1 MNQRTSLVVAKHRF
15 LGDTMV
21 TLPLVQHVASTS
33 RANGDSLPALVT
45 GSGPAVLLQNHLD
58 IGKLLTISRDASKRS
73 SAGSRL
79 LWKEYLSMAAQLR
92 ATGGPNACYLAD
104 RSFRSAIFA
113 RLTGAKQ
120 IIGFPTEGRGFLL
133 HQRIPYS
140 QTATEVDTILA
151 LAGTDQASSGQT
163 PRLYLGQDDTSV
175 IPPKESGIKRVA
187 IQPGASHGYK
197 QYPVSAWKSLIQS
210 VRTIGAEVFLVGG
223 PEEQASV
230 DALQELLVDSPATS
244 LVGKTS
250 LRSLMATLSNF
261 DLVIS
266 ADTGVSHV
274 AAAVG
279 TPTLTLFGPTPIH
292 KWGRNYPPHRA
303 LQAPDADMSKLSA
316 DMVAAV
322 VQEQLS

>member
-1 MNQRTSLVVAKHRF
+1 MRGQALIVAKHRF

-21 TLPLVQHVASTS
+21 TLPLVQHLADES
-33 RANGDSLPALVT
+33 RGIDQPLPSLVT
-45 GSGPAVLLQNHLD
+45 GTGPAVLLENHPD
-58 IGKLLTISRDASKRS
+58 IHALWTINRDASKRS
-73 SAGSRL
+73 SAASRL
-79 LWKEYLSMAAQLR
+79 LWKEYIRIAAEVR
-92 ATGGPNACYLAD
+92 ALGRTSTCYLAD

-120 IIGFPTEGRGFLL
+120 IIGFATEGRGFLL
-133 HQRIPYS
+133 HQGIPYS

-151 LAGTDQASSGQT
+151 LAGTDQATTGQT
-163 PRLYLGQDDTSV
+163 PRLYLGPDDQSI
-175 IPPKESGIKRVA
+175 IPQKRAGVKRVA
-187 IQPGASHGYK
+187 IQPGASHTYK
-197 QYPVSAWKSLIQS
+197 AYPLTSWKTLIQNI
-210 VRTIGAEVFLVGG
+210 RTIGADVYLVGG
-223 PEEQASV
+223 PEEQATV
-230 DALQELLVDSPATS
+230 DSLQELLGDDPATS

-250 LRSLMATLSNF
+250 LRSLMATLHEF

-292 KWGRNYPPHRA
+292 KWGRNYVPHRA
-303 LQAPDADMSKLSA
+303 MQAPDADMSKLSS

>member
-1 MNQRTSLVVAKHRF
+1 MHRPNLVVAKHRF

-21 TLPLVQHVASTS
+21 TLPLVQYIASVARVDRTP
-33 RANGDSLPALVT
+33 LPMLLT
-45 GSGPAVLLQNHLD
+45 GSGPAVLLQNHPD
-58 IGKLLTISRDASKRS
+58 IGRLLTISRDASKRS
-73 SAGSRL
+73 STASRL
-79 LWKEYLSMAAQLR
+79 LWKEYLSMASELR
-92 ATGGPNACYLAD
+92 ATGAPGTCYLAD

-113 RLTGAKQ
+113 RLTGAKV
-120 IIGFPTEGRGFLL
+120 IVGFPTEGRGFLL

-163 PRLYLGQDDTSV
+163 PRLYLSDDDQAV
-175 IPPKESGIKRVA
+175 ISDKQPGTKRVA

-197 QYPVSAWKSLIQS
+197 QYPELAWKSLIQS
-210 VRTIGAEVFLVGG
+210 IRTIGADVYLVGG
-223 PEEQASV
+223 PEEQSAV
-230 DALQELLVDSPATS
+230 DALNVLLGDAPAPS

-250 LRSLMATLSNF
+250 LRSLMATLHEFN
-261 DLVIS
+261 LVIS

-292 KWGRNYPPHRA
+292 KWGRNYAPHRA
-303 LQAPDADMSKLSA
+303 LQAPDADMSKLSP

>member
-1 MNQRTSLVVAKHRF
+1 MIRANLVVAKHRF

-21 TLPLVQHVASTS
+21 ALPLVQHLAAVS
-33 RANGDSLPALVT
+33 RQAQAPLPVLVT
-45 GSGPAVLLQNHLD
+45 GSGPAVLLQNHPD
-58 IGKLLTISRDASKRS
+58 IGRLLTISRDASKRS
-73 SAGSRL
+73 GAASRL
-79 LWKEYLSMAAQLR
+79 LWKEYLGMAAELR
-92 ATGGPNACYLAD
+92 AKNPPEHCYLAD

-113 RLTGAKQ
+113 RLTGARV

-151 LAGTDQASSGQT
+151 LAGTDQATSGQT
-163 PRLYLGQDDTSV
+163 PRLYLADTDQSV
-175 IPPKESGIKRVA
+175 VAERKSGTKRVA

-197 QYPVSAWKSLIQS
+197 QYPDIAWKSLIQS
-210 VRTIGAEVFLVGG
+210 IRTIGADVYLVGG
-223 PEEQASV
+223 PEEQSAVESV
-230 DALQELLVDSPATS
+230 NDLLGERPATS

-250 LRSLMATLSNF
+250 LRSLMATLNAF

-279 TPTLTLFGPTPIH
+279 TPTITLFGPTPIH

-303 LQAPDADMSKLSA
+303 LQAPDADMGKLSP

-322 VQEQLS
+322 VQEQLA

>member
-1 MNQRTSLVVAKHRF
+1 MTTPDLVVAKHRF

-21 TLPLVQHVASTS
+21 TLPLVQHLAHLARDVRSP
-33 RANGDSLPALVT
+33 LPMLLT
-45 GSGPAVLLQNHLD
+45 GSGPAILLENHPD
-58 IGKLLTISRDASKRS
+58 IGRLYTISKDASKRS
-73 SAGSRL
+73 SAASRM
-79 LWKEYLSMAAQLR
+79 LWKEYLRLASELR
-92 ATGGPNACYLAD
+92 ASGGPNTCYLAD

-113 RLTGAKQ
+113 RLTGAKV

-163 PRLYLGQDDTSV
+163 PRLYLSDNDHAV
-175 IPPKESGIKRVA
+175 IAVRQPGTKRVA
-187 IQPGASHGYK
+187 IQPGASHAYK
-197 QYPVSAWKSLIQS
+197 QYPDTAWKSLIQS
-210 VRTIGAEVFLVGG
+210 IRTIGADVYLVGG
-223 PEEQASV
+223 PEEQSAV
-230 DALQELLVDSPATS
+230 DALNGLLSDAPAIS

-250 LRSLMATLSNF
+250 LRSLMATLHEF

-279 TPTLTLFGPTPIH
+279 TPTLTLFGATPIH

-303 LQAPDADMSKLSA
+303 LQAPDADMSKLSP

>member
-1 MNQRTSLVVAKHRF
+1 
-15 LGDTMV
+15 MV
-21 TLPLVQHVASTS
+21 TLPLVQHLADES
-33 RANGDSLPALVT
+33 RGIDQPLPSLVT
-45 GSGPAVLLQNHLD
+45 GAGPAVLLENHPD
-58 IGKLLTISRDASKRS
+58 IHALWTINRDASKRS
-73 SAGSRL
+73 SAASRL
-79 LWKEYLSMAAQLR
+79 LWKEYIRIAAEVR
-92 ATGGPNACYLAD
+92 AFGRTSTCYLAD

-120 IIGFPTEGRGFLL
+120 IIGFATEGRGFLL

-151 LAGTDQASSGQT
+151 LAGTDQATTGQT
-163 PRLYLGQDDTSV
+163 PRLYLGPDDQSI
-175 IPPKESGIKRVA
+175 IPQKRAGVKRVA
-187 IQPGASHGYK
+187 IQPGASHTYK
-197 QYPVSAWKSLIQS
+197 AYPLTSWKTLIQNI
-210 VRTIGAEVFLVGG
+210 RTIGADVYLVGG
-223 PEEQASV
+223 PEEQATV
-230 DALQELLVDSPATS
+230 DSLQELLGDDPATS

-250 LRSLMATLSNF
+250 LRSLMATLHEF

-292 KWGRNYPPHRA
+292 KWGRNYVPHRA
-303 LQAPDADMSKLSA
+303 MQAPDADMSKLSS

>member
-1 MNQRTSLVVAKHRF
+1 MRGQVLVVAKHRF

-21 TLPLVQHVASTS
+21 TLPLVQHLASVS
-33 RANGDSLPALVT
+33 RAQDAPLPSLVT
-45 GSGPAVLLQNHLD
+45 GAGPAVLLENHPD
-58 IGKLLTISRDASKRS
+58 VGKLWTISRDASKRS
-73 SAGSRL
+73 GSASRL
-79 LWKEYLSMAAQLR
+79 LWREYLQMATELR
-92 ATGGPNACYLAD
+92 ATGGASTCYLAD
-104 RSFRSAIFA
+104 RSFRSAMFA

-140 QTATEVDTILA
+140 QTSTEVDTILA
-151 LAGTDQASSGQT
+151 LVGTDQATCGQT
-163 PRLYLGQDDTSV
+163 PRLYLGENDQSN
-175 IPPKESGIKRVA
+175 IPPKQAGIKRVA
-187 IQPGASHGYK
+187 IQPGASHAYK
-197 QYPVSAWKSLIQS
+197 AYPLTSWKTLIQNI
-210 VRTIGAEVFLVGG
+210 RTIGAEVFLVGG
-223 PEEQASV
+223 PEEQAAV
-230 DALQELLVDSPATS
+230 DSLQELLADVPANS

-250 LRSLMATLSNF
+250 LRSLMATLQDF

-292 KWGRNYPPHRA
+292 KWGRNYAPHRA
-303 LQAPDADMSKLSA
+303 LQAPDADMSKLSS

>member
-1 MNQRTSLVVAKHRF
+1 MRGQALIVAKHRF

-21 TLPLVQHVASTS
+21 TLPLVQHLADES
-33 RANGDSLPALVT
+33 RGIDQPLPSLVT
-45 GSGPAVLLQNHLD
+45 GTGPAVLLENHPD
-58 IGKLLTISRDASKRS
+58 IHALWTINRDASKRS
-73 SAGSRL
+73 SAASRL
-79 LWKEYLSMAAQLR
+79 LWKEYIRIAAEVR
-92 ATGGPNACYLAD
+92 AFGRTSTCYLAD

-120 IIGFPTEGRGFLL
+120 IIGFATEGRGFLL

-151 LAGTDQASSGQT
+151 LAGTDQATTGQT
-163 PRLYLGQDDTSV
+163 PRLYLGPDDQSI
-175 IPPKESGIKRVA
+175 IPQKRAGVKRVA
-187 IQPGASHGYK
+187 IQPGASHTYK
-197 QYPVSAWKSLIQS
+197 AYPLTSWKTLIQNI
-210 VRTIGAEVFLVGG
+210 RTIGADVYLVGG
-223 PEEQASV
+223 PEEQATV
-230 DALQELLVDSPATS
+230 DSLQELLGDDPATS

-250 LRSLMATLSNF
+250 LRSLMATLHEF

-292 KWGRNYPPHRA
+292 KWGRNYVPHRA
-303 LQAPDADMSKLSA
+303 MQAPDADMSKLSS